1 MSLVYFSDKI
11 IKNIFKNL
19 NIDLD
24 RSGFLK
30 RRDELDLRILLEL
43 ILFIRSLDKIKGHY
57 FLVTWN
63 KLYPPTYAYKF
74 YPFEFLTYDF
84 GLKNTRKL
92 HIDSVE
98 RKVNVFESTPRVE
111 MYYDVLDLHIKNENL
126 VKLREQLRPSLN
138 ERTKPVEFNVLPAN
152 FFPSTF
158 SDMTVEN
165 ISYMN
170 EFLEKFRGH
179 EEFIKRK
186 NDENKAVKK
195 FHKYCQYFDDVM
207 SLSTKSFIFAI
218 EFLMHGQQKLYD
230 DTFINLKK
238 DFMNAIR
245 GYRQLAQ
252 ISGYMGFWDL
262 AENNN
267 LCFRMMFIVPDI
279 GIEVDE
285 WIEDISYYWEN
296 IYFNKIREKE
306 IYQFTETDAIRFEA
320 VELPVAWSHK
330 KLKTRF
336 LEVGKNNH
344 NMKKLICEHA
354 VSYIVLSE
362 FYYCPFELQLYLKS
376 IAMISEEQSEV
387 DQALSIE
394 RKRVYRVFRG
404 SLSKKESLA

>member
-1 MSLVYFSDKI
+1 MALAFFGDKI

-19 NIDLD
+19 DSNLD

-43 ILFIRSLDKIKGHY
+43 ILFIRSLDKIKGQY

-63 KLYPPTYAYKF
+63 RFYPPTYAYKF
-74 YPFEFLTYDF
+74 YPFEFFTYDF
-84 GLKNTRKL
+84 GLKNTQKL
-92 HIDSVE
+92 SIEGME
-98 RKVNVFESTPRVE
+98 RKGHLFESTPRIE
-111 MYYDVLDLHIKNENL
+111 LFYDVLDLHIKNEKL
-126 VKLREQLRPSLN
+126 VWLREQLRPTLKEKS
-138 ERTKPVEFNVLPAN
+138 KPVEFNLLPGN
-152 FFPSTF
+152 FFPSNF
-158 SDMTVEN
+158 SEMTVEN
-165 ISYMN
+165 VAYMN
-170 EFLEKFRGH
+170 KFLEKFRGH
-179 EEFIKRK
+179 EEFTKRK

>member
-11 IKNIFKNL
+11 IKNIFHNL
-19 NIDLD
+19 GIDLN

-30 RRDELDLRILLEL
+30 HRDELDLRVLLEL
-43 ILFIRSLDKIKGHY
+43 ILFIRSLDKIEGHY
-57 FLVTWN
+57 FLITWN
-63 KLYPPTYAYKF
+63 KFHFPVSAHKF
-74 YPFEFLTYDF
+74 YPFEFLSYDF
-84 GLKNTRKL
+84 GLKNTRRV
-92 HIDSVE
+92 HIDNKE
-98 RKVNVFESTPRVE
+98 HKVNLFESTPRVE
-111 MYYDVLDLHIKNENL
+111 LYYEVLDLHIKNEKL
-126 VKLREQLRPSLN
+126 VSLREQLQPTLN
-138 ERTKPVEFNVLPAN
+138 ERSKPAQFNVLPAH
-152 FFPSTF
+152 FFPPTF
-158 SDMTVEN
+158 SDMSVEN
-165 ISYMN
+165 IAYMD

-195 FHKYCQYFDDVM
+195 FHEYCKYLNDVM
-207 SLSTKSFIFAI
+207 SLSAKSFIFTI
-218 EFLMHGQQKLYD
+218 EFLIHGQQKLNNE
-230 DTFINLKK
+230 TFINLKK

-279 GIEVDE
+279 GIEAEE

-296 IYFNKIREKE
+296 IYFDKIRKKE

-330 KLKTRF
+330 KLKARF

-387 DQALSIE
+387 DQELRVE
-394 RKRVYRVFRG
+394 GKRMYRVFRG
-404 SLSKKESLA
+404 SLPKKQSLA

>member
-19 NIDLD
+19 DIDLD
-24 RSGFLK
+24 RIGFLK

-43 ILFIRSLDKIKGHY
+43 ILFIRSLDKIRGQY

-111 MYYDVLDLHIKNENL
+111 LYYDVLDLHIKNEKL
-126 VKLREQLRPSLN
+126 VRLREKLRPTLN
-138 ERTKPVEFNVLPAN
+138 EKNKPVEFNLLPAS
-152 FFPSTF
+152 FFPSEF
-158 SDMTVEN
+158 SEMSVEN
-165 ISYMN
+165 ITYLN

-179 EEFIKRK
+179 EEFTKRK
-186 NDENKAVKK
+186 NDENKAIKK
-195 FHKYCQYFDDVM
+195 FHEYCKYFNDVM
-207 SLSTKSFIFAI
+207 SLSAKNFIFVI
-218 EFLMHGQQKLYD
+218 EFLVHGQQKLIN

-238 DFMNAIR
+238 DFMNSIR

-252 ISGYMGFWDL
+252 ISGHMGFWDL

-267 LCFRMMFIVPDI
+267 LCFRIMFIVPDI

-296 IYFNKIREKE
+296 IYFNKIREKDV
-306 IYQFTETDAIRFEA
+306 YKFKETDAIRFEA
-320 VELPVAWSHK
+320 VQLPVAWSHK
-330 KLKTRF
+330 KLKPLF
-336 LEVGKNNH
+336 LEVGKNNQS
-344 NMKKLICEHA
+344 MKKLICEHA
-354 VSYIVLSE
+354 ISYIVLSE

-376 IAMISEEQSEV
+376 IATISDEQCEV
-387 DQALSIE
+387 GLE
-394 RKRVYRVFRG
+394 LRVEGKRMFRVFRG
-404 SLSKKESLA
+404 SQSKK

>member
-11 IKNIFKNL
+11 IKNIFHNL
-19 NIDLD
+19 GIDLN

-30 RRDELDLRILLEL
+30 HRDELDLRVLLEL
-43 ILFIRSLDKIKGHY
+43 ILFIRSLDKIEGHY
-57 FLVTWN
+57 FLITWN
-63 KLYPPTYAYKF
+63 KFHFPVSAHKF
-74 YPFEFLTYDF
+74 YPFEFLSYDF
-84 GLKNTRKL
+84 GLKNTRRV
-92 HIDSVE
+92 HIDNKE
-98 RKVNVFESTPRVE
+98 HKVNLFESTPRVE
-111 MYYDVLDLHIKNENL
+111 LYYEVLDLHIKNEKL
-126 VKLREQLRPSLN
+126 VSLREQLQPTLN
-138 ERTKPVEFNVLPAN
+138 ERSKPAQFNVLPAH
-152 FFPSTF
+152 FFPPTF
-158 SDMTVEN
+158 SDMSVEN
-165 ISYMN
+165 IAYMD

-195 FHKYCQYFDDVM
+195 FHEYCKYLNDVM
-207 SLSTKSFIFAI
+207 SLSAKSFIFTI
-218 EFLMHGQQKLYD
+218 EFLIHGQQKLNNE
-230 DTFINLKK
+230 TFINLKK

-279 GIEVDE
+279 GIEAEE

-296 IYFNKIREKE
+296 IYFDKIRKKE

-330 KLKTRF
+330 KFTPRF
-336 LEVGKNNH
+336 LAVGKNNH
-344 NMKKLICEHA
+344 SMKKLICEHA
-354 VSYIVLSE
+354 ISYIVLSE

-387 DQALSIE
+387 DQELRVE
-394 RKRVYRVFRG
+394 GKRMYRVFRG
-404 SLSKKESLA
+404 SLSKKKI